1 MSLYYGA
8 DPSRFGN
15 NSANS
20 TSLPDGGNN
29 DLFLKVFAGEVI
41 TTFEE
46 MNTMLPLH
54 RVRTISNGK
63 SASFPVAGVA
73 GAKYHVPGESMM
85 NAGIDTGSDDLADAS
100 KYLQKPNA
108 SERLIYIDD
117 LLVSS
122 TFIANIDEAKNHY
135 DIRSIYSTE
144 IGRAL
149 SYVAD
154 KNLIRTVIAGA
165 RADKDRFGGTDANYL
180 GAAIQASADGTV
192 DATEMADAIVET
204 AQKMDEKSV
213 PSEGRYA
220 ILTPAHYYT
229 LMKGAKDYIDRDYAG
244 EGSLAQGVITSV
256 AGVQIL
262 KSNHIPSGGASAT
275 EIHADAGV
283 MNDVFDT
290 HDSTGTTG
298 TGYGNASFANTVGI
312 AFQTEAVGTVKLMDL
327 AVETEYSVD
336 RQGTLL
342 ATKYAM
348 GHGVLREECC
358 FEITHG

>member
-1 MSLYYGA
+1 
-8 DPSRFGN
+8 
-15 NSANS
+15 
-20 TSLPDGGNN
+20 
-29 DLFLKVFAGEVI
+29 
-41 TTFEE
+41 
-46 MNTMLPLH
+46 MLPLH
-54 RVRTISNGK
+54 RVRTIASGK

-73 GAKYHVPGESMM
+73 SAQYHTPGESLMD
-85 NAGIDTGSDDLADAS
+85 AGTDTSDPADGTADAT
-100 KYLQKPNA
+100 KYLSKPNA

-135 DIRSIYSTE
+135 DVRSIYSTE

-165 RADKDRFGGTDANYL
+165 RADKDRFGGTTATLL
-180 GAAIQASADGTV
+180 GDKIDCGADSTPTADELADG
-192 DATEMADAIVET
+192 IVSA
-204 AQKMDEKSV
+204 AQKMDEASV
-213 PSEGRYA
+213 PGDGRYA

-244 EGSLAQGVITSV
+244 QGSLAEGVITSV
-256 AGVQIL
+256 AGVRIL
-262 KSNHIPSGGASAT
+262 KSNHVPTTNESSASNV
-275 EIHADAGV
+275 HNNAGV
-283 MNDVFDT
+283 MNDVFDV
-290 HDSTGTTG
+290 HDSSGTTG
-298 TGYGNASFANTVGI
+298 AGYGGATFANTFGI
-312 AFQTEAVGTVKLMDL
+312 VFQTEAVGTVKLMDL

-342 ATKYAM
+342 AAKYAM

-358 FEITHG
+358 YELCSDG